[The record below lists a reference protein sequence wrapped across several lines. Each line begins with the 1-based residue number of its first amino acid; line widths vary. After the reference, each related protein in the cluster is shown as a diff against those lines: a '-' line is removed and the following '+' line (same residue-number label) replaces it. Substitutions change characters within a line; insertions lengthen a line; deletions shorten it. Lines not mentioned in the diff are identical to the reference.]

1 MIRQMSARRAGVMK
15 RSRRKESLVSAEKSK
30 SQSTPESEDRKRAEN
45 EKAQHQME
53 ELRSERDH
61 GYGSEYIG
69 NEYKDV
75 KIEDEETKKD
85 EAA

>member
-1 MIRQMSARRAGVMK
+1 MSEAKDKPQG
-15 RSRRKESLVSAEKSK
+15 
-30 SQSTPESEDRKRAEN
+30 TPEHDDKKQQQD
-45 EKAQHQME
+45 EKVRHQME

-75 KIEDEETKKD
+75 KIEDEEKKD
-85 EAA
+85 DAA

>member
-1 MIRQMSARRAGVMK
+1 MDSAK
-15 RSRRKESLVSAEKSK
+15 NK
-30 SQSTPESEDRKRAEN
+30 SQSSGPNNEERKRKVN

-69 NEYKDV
+69 NEHKDV

-85 EAA
+85 DAA

>member
-1 MIRQMSARRAGVMK
+1 MSEEKDKPQAMPDREDKK
-15 RSRRKESLVSAEKSK
+15 RK
-30 SQSTPESEDRKRAEN
+30 EN
-45 EKAQHQME
+45 EKVQHQME

-75 KIEDEETKKD
+75 KIEDEEKKD
-85 EAA
+85 DAA

>member
-1 MIRQMSARRAGVMK
+1 MSEAKDKPHA
-15 RSRRKESLVSAEKSK
+15 
-30 SQSTPESEDRKRAEN
+30 TPEREDRKQQEN
-45 EKAQHQME
+45 EKVQHQME

-75 KIEDEETKKD
+75 KIEDEKKD
-85 EAA
+85 DAA

>member
-1 MIRQMSARRAGVMK
+1 MDKAK
-15 RSRRKESLVSAEKSK
+15 DK
-30 SQSTPESEDRKRAEN
+30 SQPGGANNEERKRQEN
-45 EKAQHQME
+45 EKVQHQME

-75 KIEDEETKKD
+75 KIEDKQKD
-85 EAA
+85 DAA

>member
-1 MIRQMSARRAGVMK
+1 MTKAKDI
-15 RSRRKESLVSAEKSK
+15 
-30 SQSTPESEDRKRAEN
+30 SQSTADAKNEERKQAAN
-45 EKAQHQME
+45 EKVQHQMK

-75 KIEDEETKKD
+75 KIEGEQKKD
-85 EAA
+85 DAA

>member
-1 MIRQMSARRAGVMK
+1 MSAERN
-15 RSRRKESLVSAEKSK
+15 K
-30 SQSTPESEDRKRAEN
+30 SQSTPENDERKGAEN

-75 KIEDEETKKD
+75 KIEDEKKKD
-85 EAA
+85 DAA

>member
-1 MIRQMSARRAGVMK
+1 MNKANY
-15 RSRRKESLVSAEKSK
+15 K
-30 SQSTPESEDRKRAEN
+30 SQSPVDPKSEERKRQEN

-75 KIEDEETKKD
+75 KIEGEDQKED

>member
-1 MIRQMSARRAGVMK
+1 MTKSKKDPDPSPANPDADEKRRA
-15 RSRRKESLVSAEKSK
+15 A
-30 SQSTPESEDRKRAEN
+30 N
-45 EKAQHQME
+45 EKAKHQLE

-75 KIEDEETKKD
+75 KIEDEEKKD
-85 EAA
+85 DAA

>member
-1 MIRQMSARRAGVMK
+1 MSEAKDKPQA
-15 RSRRKESLVSAEKSK
+15 
-30 SQSTPESEDRKRAEN
+30 TPENEDRKQQEN
-45 EKAQHQME
+45 EKVRHQME

-75 KIEDEETKKD
+75 KIEDEKKD
-85 EAA
+85 DAA

>member
-1 MIRQMSARRAGVMK
+1 MSEAKDKPHATPDREDKKRQ
-15 RSRRKESLVSAEKSK
+15 
-30 SQSTPESEDRKRAEN
+30 EN
-45 EKAQHQME
+45 EKVQHQME

-75 KIEDEETKKD
+75 KIEDEKKKD
-85 EAA
+85 DAA

>member
-1 MIRQMSARRAGVMK
+1 MSSEKNKPQSSGAHNEE
-15 RSRRKESLVSAEKSK
+15 SRR
-30 SQSTPESEDRKRAEN
+30 QEN

-75 KIEDEETKKD
+75 KIEDEEKKD

>member
-1 MIRQMSARRAGVMK
+1 MDKAKDKSRPTGANHEESKRQ
-15 RSRRKESLVSAEKSK
+15 
-30 SQSTPESEDRKRAEN
+30 EN
-45 EKAQHQME
+45 EKAEHQME

-75 KIEDEETKKD
+75 KIEDEESKKD
-85 EAA
+85 DAA

>member
-1 MIRQMSARRAGVMK
+1 MTKAK
-15 RSRRKESLVSAEKSK
+15 DT
-30 SQSTPESEDRKRAEN
+30 SQSTADAKNEERKQAAN
-45 EKAQHQME
+45 EKVQHQME

-75 KIEDEETKKD
+75 KIEGEQKKD
-85 EAA
+85 DAA